1 MKLRKKL
8 NCATSEACYLTI
20 RSSRWRFTAT
30 FFYGKFLFYC
40 GRAAP
45 RLNSG
50 VRLRLQAFRRVK
62 FTRRKLKL
70 ARLAQLIPAFDVELI
85 SERMTLVVPA
95 LRYIGFAGFDLCKAR
110 RASVL
115 FACNRAYRICEVGSH
130 SSSRS
135 QPNNSFKPTALRGLI
150 GVCVCRSA
158 AA

>member
-50 VRLRLQAFRRVK
+50 VRLSGKIHVGFKTGHAASKAHPFLQGKSAAQSHLRQVK
-62 FTRRKLKL
+62 RTRRCGSK
-70 ARLAQLIPAFDVELI
+70 RLSVGQKHWFVAADRANVWVRVAPNCFANHA
-85 SERMTLVVPA
+85 VVAHAPA
-95 LRYIGFAGFDLCKAR
+95 LGT
-110 RASVL
+110 
-115 FACNRAYRICEVGSH
+115 
-130 SSSRS
+130 
-135 QPNNSFKPTALRGLI
+135 TATANGYSLEAI
-150 GVCVCRSA
+150 SK
-158 AA
+158 